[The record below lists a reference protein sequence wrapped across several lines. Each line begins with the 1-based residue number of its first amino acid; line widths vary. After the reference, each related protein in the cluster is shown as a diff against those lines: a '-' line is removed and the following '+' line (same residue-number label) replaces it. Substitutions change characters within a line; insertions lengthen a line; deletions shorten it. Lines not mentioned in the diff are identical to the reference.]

1 MERDTSVGII
11 EVDLFSEDVDSLE
24 QPEVVKFRELLEEV
38 ADDYQCTL
46 VSFDINRGTI
56 SFSFDD
62 ERLTADI
69 LRILQDLET

>member
-1 MERDTSVGII
+1 MGII
-11 EVDLFSEDVDSLE
+11 EVDLFSEDMDSLE

-46 VSFDINRGTI
+46 LSFAINRGTV

-69 LRILQDLET
+69 LGILQDMET

>member
-1 MERDTSVGII
+1 VGII

-46 VSFDINRGTI
+46 LSFDINRGTV

-69 LRILQDLET
+69 LSILQDMET